1 MYSLKNICVAHSSIQ
16 EQLSLLMRNIAHED
30 IEVRMQ
36 SLRHLKSIVQKNP
49 DTIQQLIMGT
59 NDTSEAVMT
68 RLISG
73 LMKGCPAREEELLL
87 LYGKCFGFLG
97 AIDPGR
103 LSFSDY
109 HRGAGSVFTA
119 ALIDDEFTFHLL
131 ELLARSFLAPRNS
144 NTLTVLSFTIQQI
157 LKIYSSEEDPN
168 KLLKSELWKRL
179 PDQLCVA
186 FTPLTSSRYILTKPQ
201 MESSPA
207 PFPVYRSTVGKTYN
221 SWLYNWTAALT
232 TKVTH
237 PLAKD
242 IFAACLPTIKRDL
255 QINLYLLPY
264 VVITALWGGGP
275 IEGNHI
281 AEEIMAVLTDR
292 GLVRSPRRLMK
303 RYSSSAS
310 TADISSQESGL
321 KDLADVNLHQSSM
334 QAIFY
339 LLDHLKKWLKQ
350 KLNIQQQMRQRGAVV
365 KKESSISSST
375 EYRVVQELVDTIP
388 NDLLARASYQCK
400 AYARAILHLETYLK
414 TQPKELL
421 QDQLGFLQK
430 LYVAMDEPDG
440 VAGVCAIRIQEPS
453 LEENITAYEAT
464 GRLQD
469 AFSCY
474 ERISQRE
481 DCSLEFYQVWHSSF

>member
-1 MYSLKNICVAHSSIQ
+1 
-16 EQLSLLMRNIAHED
+16 MRNISHED
-30 IEVRMQ
+30 IDVRMQ

-73 LMKGCPAREEELLL
+73 LLKGCPVREEELLL

-109 HRGAGSVFTA
+109 HRGEGSAFTA
-119 ALIDDEFTFHLL
+119 TLIDDEFTFHLL

-144 NTLTVLSFTIQQI
+144 HTLTVLSFTIQQI
-157 LKIYSSEEDPN
+157 LKIYNSEDDPN
-168 KLLKSELWKRL
+168 KLFKSELWKRL
-179 PDQLCVA
+179 PEQLCVA

-201 MESSPA
+201 MESDPA
-207 PFPVYRSTVGKTYN
+207 PFPVYRSAVGKNYN
-221 SWLYNWTAALT
+221 SWLYNWTVALT
-232 TKVTH
+232 TKVNH
-237 PLAKD
+237 PLAKE
-242 IFAACLPTIKRDL
+242 IFTACLPTMKRDL

-275 IEGNHI
+275 AEGPRI
-281 AEEIMAVLTDR
+281 AEEMMAVLTDR
-292 GLVRSPRRLMK
+292 GLIRSPRRMMK

-310 TADISSQESGL
+310 ATDASSQDSAV
-321 KDLADVNLHQSSM
+321 KDSADVNLHQSSM

-350 KLNIQQQMRQRGAVV
+350 KLNSLQSRPRGSVM
-365 KKESSISSST
+365 KKETLTSATINP
-375 EYRVVQELVDTIP
+375 EYKVVQELVDSIP
-388 NDLLARASYQCK
+388 NDLLARASHQCK

-440 VAGVCAIRIQEPS
+440 VAGVCAIRVQEPT

-481 DCSLEFYQVWHSSF
+481 DCSLEFYQASCKLHLHINRRHLTFLFFIFI